1 MYSSIAPINSGTLVN
16 TPRRMR
22 SVVMPRKNRSSSKWQ
37 PDSIPLHKEPAM
49 QKITPFLW
57 FDGRAEEAARFY
69 VSIFRNSKIVS
80 IARYPEAGN
89 VVHGQPAGTVMTV
102 AFELDG
108 QSFTALNG
116 GPVFTFNE
124 AISFVV
130 DCADQEEVDY
140 YWRKLG
146 ENGDAQAQQ
155 CGWLKDRYGLSW
167 QIVPRVLIELMS
179 DPDPAK
185 TGRVMEAMLQMKK
198 IDIAGLRRAYQQEGA
213 TP

>member
-1 MYSSIAPINSGTLVN
+1 
-16 TPRRMR
+16 
-22 SVVMPRKNRSSSKWQ
+22 
-37 PDSIPLHKEPAM
+37 M

-69 VSIFRNSKIVS
+69 VSIFRNSKIVN
-80 IARYPEAGN
+80 IARYPDAGYE
-89 VVHGQPAGTVMTV
+89 VHGQPAGTVMTV

-108 QSFTALNG
+108 QTFTALNG

-130 DCADQEEVDY
+130 DCEDQEEVDY
-140 YWRKLG
+140 YWNKLG

-167 QIVPRVLIELMS
+167 QIVPRILIELMS
-179 DPDPAK
+179 DPDPVK